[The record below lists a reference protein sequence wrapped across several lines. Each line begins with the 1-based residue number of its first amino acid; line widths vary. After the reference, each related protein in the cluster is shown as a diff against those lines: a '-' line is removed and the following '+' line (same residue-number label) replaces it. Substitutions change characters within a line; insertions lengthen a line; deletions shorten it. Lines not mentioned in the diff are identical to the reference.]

1 MYEIFFS
8 FIEIEYFSSTKR
20 GYGIFFILSLRA
32 LASQSVYNVGVI
44 ASSQQMPSDDLNVD
58 SS

>member
-20 GYGIFFILSLRA
+20 GYGIFFILACERLRA
-32 LASQSVYNVGVI
+32 LASQYIMSV
-44 ASSQQMPSDDLNVD
+44 
-58 SS
+58 